1 MLCERRPRG
10 LSFGNGLSYELFPRS
25 LTMPANLRSH
35 FNLPLATSE
44 QPVLYLALELGW
56 GEWKLAV
63 AAGPGPA
70 PRRRE
75 IPARDVPRLMQ
86 EIAEAKRRLRLPADC
101 PVVSCYEAGRDGFW
115 LHHCLL
121 THGIQNLVVDSSSIE
136 VNRRQRRA
144 KSDRLDA
151 AKLLSMLLRY
161 AGGETT
167 LWSVVQAPTVEQEDA
182 RQLHRELLTL
192 QQEATEHTNRI
203 KSLLATC
210 GLAIEI
216 DRHFP
221 KKLKELRQ
229 WDGRPLPEALHQ
241 RLLREFERLQVANR
255 QARQL
260 QQQRAKQVRKLLGL
274 KGIGIRSSWLYV
286 HEFFAWRKFKNRR
299 EVGSLAGLA
308 PTPYSS
314 GQTNHEQGISKAGNK
329 RMRWMAVE
337 IAWGWLH
344 FQPDSD
350 LSRWFHARFGRGSSR
365 QRRIGIVALA
375 RKLLVELWK
384 YLQTGV
390 PPAGAVMA
398 DWRPKAIMTTRSLK
412 VA

>member
-1 MLCERRPRG
+1 
-10 LSFGNGLSYELFPRS
+10 
-25 LTMPANLRSH
+25 MPANLRPHSNRC
-35 FNLPLATSE
+35 FAASE

-56 GEWKLAV
+56 DSWKLGFAP
-63 AAGPGPA
+63 GPGPA
-70 PRRRE
+70 PRLRE
-75 IPARDVPRLMQ
+75 MPARDVTRLLL
-86 EIAEAKRRLRLPADC
+86 EVAEAKRRLRLPADC

-260 QQQRAKQVRKLLGL
+260 QQQRAKEVREREDSTAIEQVRKLLGL